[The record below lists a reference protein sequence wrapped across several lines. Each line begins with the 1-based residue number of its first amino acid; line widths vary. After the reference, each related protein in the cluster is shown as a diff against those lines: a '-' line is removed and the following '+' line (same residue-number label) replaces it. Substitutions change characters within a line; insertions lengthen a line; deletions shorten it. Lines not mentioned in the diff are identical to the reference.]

1 MPKHRRSKPKQCT
14 GQRRDGRLCTAP
26 AIASADYCFAHDP
39 ARVAERQAARQRGGR
54 HRASVVRLRG
64 LMPPRLVP
72 IYELLESALGEVH
85 EGSLKAGQAIAM
97 ATLAR
102 ALVAVLQAGEMEER
116 VRQLEQRAR

>member
-1 MPKHRRSKPKQCT
+1 
-14 GQRRDGRLCTAP
+14 
-26 AIASADYCFAHDP
+26 
-39 ARVAERQAARQRGGR
+39 
-54 HRASVVRLRG
+54 
-64 LMPPRLVP
+64 MPPRLVP